1 MPQCKLTSGLSRF
14 RLSHSVRF
22 QGKNTAGRDEESQ
35 RVMAAAMRYVE
46 SGDRSELET
55 FSISVLR
62 KADYQ
67 LSNRDNG
74 SEYRNAIKDRIAEL
88 EKKNEKDIS
97 TNKDV
102 PSSQP
107 DVIEIKPN
115 VYGVGINFNELWRRA
130 RQWLSKKKT

>member
-1 MPQCKLTSGLSRF
+1 
-14 RLSHSVRF
+14 
-22 QGKNTAGRDEESQ
+22 
-35 RVMAAAMRYVE
+35 MAAAMRYVE